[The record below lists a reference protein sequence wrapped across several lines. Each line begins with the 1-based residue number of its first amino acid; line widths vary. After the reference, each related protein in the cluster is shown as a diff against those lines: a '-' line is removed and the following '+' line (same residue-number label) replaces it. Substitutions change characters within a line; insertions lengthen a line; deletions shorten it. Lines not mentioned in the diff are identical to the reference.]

1 MRILPIILA
10 LCLAFRATSA
20 FAQLGAPYRPSQ
32 GFQPTWT
39 VGAQTYGPTLTGHF
53 QGIQD
58 GQPILVDL
66 DSDLG
71 LGKDKTTPGF
81 FLDYQGTSY
90 GFQLSSG
97 SAEYRGDR
105 TVSRAITVNGQTY
118 AANSRVQ
125 SHVKLAS
132 VDGVWTIKF
141 AQDADTWLGF
151 DLGAQVWTV
160 DLDATDAPLAPA
172 TARTASTQVKAPIPQ
187 LGLSGGSRA
196 FNGAMEA
203 KAYIHYLPY
212 KRSKY
217 TLYGVD
223 LRVFPVS
230 WFGLRA
236 FYEGGR
242 FDVPKGS
249 IKDDLE
255 FQLDRKGAGLGAVLR
270 F

>member
-10 LCLAFRATSA
+10 LCATSA
-20 FAQLGAPYRPSQ
+20 FAQLGAPYQPSP
-32 GFQPTWT
+32 GFQSTWT
-39 VGAQTYGPTLTGHF
+39 VGAQTFGPTLTGHF

-66 DSDLG
+66 DADLG

-81 FLDYQGTSY
+81 FLDYEGPSY
-90 GFQLSSG
+90 GFQLSSS

-105 TVSRAITVNGQTY
+105 TLSRTVTIKGQTY
-118 AANSRVQ
+118 AASSRVQ
-125 SHVKLAS
+125 SHVKLGS

-141 AQDADTWLGF
+141 TQDTDAWLGF

-160 DLDATDAPLAPA
+160 DLDATDVPLAPA

-187 LGLSGGSRA
+187 FGLSGGSRA

-203 KAYIHYLPY
+203 KAYVHYLPY

-217 TLYGVD
+217 TLYGAD
-223 LRVFPVS
+223 LRVFPVR

-236 FYEGGR
+236 FYEAGR

-255 FQLDRKGAGLGAVLR
+255 FQMDRKGVGVGAVLR